1 MTRFFTTRH
10 LLAVALL
17 LLLPLTHA
25 AVPNLINYQGLVTDT
40 AGEPLDGTYSMT
52 FKIWTSSTG
61 GTIRWQE
68 VHSSVNVTEG
78 LFAVSLGSQG
88 TPLTES
94 VLNTSQAWLE
104 ITVAGEIFTPRTQ
117 MTSTGYAHRVS
128 TIDGAEAGT
137 INGNLTVGGS
147 LQVGGQFAPTGGI
160 VMPSG
165 ITIQSTGS
173 SVLIIAGSSQIT
185 ISPSGGVTIQSS
197 TVTINATDELI
208 LSATNKVAINA
219 PWIDIHSTDSLGLRS
234 DTDINFT
241 AAVDLNAVAGAKI
254 DASAGSF
261 MDLTAAAS
269 MNLTATIMN
278 LQGGGLLDLNGGV
291 IQIN

>member
-1 MTRFFTTRH
+1 MTRVFTTRH
-10 LLAVALL
+10 LLAAALL
-17 LLLPLTHA
+17 LILPLTHA

-40 AGEPLDGTYSMT
+40 AGEPLDGTYSMI

-61 GTIRWQE
+61 GSIRWQE

-104 ITVAGEIFTPRTQ
+104 ITVAGEIVTPRTQ

-137 INGNLTVGGS
+137 VNGNLTVGGS
-147 LQVGGQFAPTGGI
+147 MQVGGQFAPTGGI

-173 SVLIIAGSSQIT
+173 NVLIIAGSSQIT
-185 ISPSGGVTIQSS
+185 ISPSGGVTIQSA

-219 PWIDIHSTDSLGLRS
+219 PWIDIHSTDSLALRS
-234 DTDINFT
+234 DTEIKLT
-241 AAVDLNAVAGAKI
+241 AAVTMDLTAGT
-254 DASAGSF
+254 F
-261 MDLTAAAS
+261 MDLTAGTT
-269 MNLTATIMN
+269 MDLTATIMN